1 MTKEKRIYTEQQ
13 ELFLN
18 ALIPCKGNIRQAM
31 TVAGYSEQTAVKYIL
46 NLLHEEIVDLSNKLL
61 AGSAVEAAVA
71 LTSVITEE
79 YGPGQANK
87 INAAKE
93 VLDRGGVIKK
103 TADDARSVNQ
113 GGGLLILP
121 AKSKTT
127 FNITVSSEGV
137 DEQGEDNGE

>member
-1 MTKEKRIYTEQQ
+1 MIKDKKVYTEQQ

-31 TVAGYSEQTAVKYIL
+31 TVAGFSENTPVKYIV

-61 AGSAVEAAVA
+61 AGSAVEAAMT
-71 LTSVITEE
+71 LTGVLTEE
-79 YGPGQANK
+79 YAAGQQNK
-87 INAAKE
+87 IAAAKE

-103 TADDARSVNQ
+103 SSDDVKVSV

-121 AKSKTT
+121 AKVK
-127 FNITVSSEGV
+127 SSFSMEV
-137 DEQGEDNGE
+137 TNAEDS